1 MKKSLFLA
9 VAFATVLLTLVS
21 CSNVHYGGKDTHKV
35 YGNGVWAS
43 ITTRSGGD
51 KIIRGLNNRKYNE
64 FIVDEIIAM
73 EESDDT
79 LYVYGTFIKNP
90 VYAIIYL
97 TDNKV
102 KLHAELIYSDT
113 LCMTQLYNMIMAE
126 DAIYLD
132 NYDDF
137 SDDEKKIFDKL
148 KLSSN

>member
-9 VAFATVLLTLVS
+9 IVFTMVLLILTS
-21 CSNVHYGGKDTHKV
+21 CSDVGYDGKDTHKV
-35 YGNGVWAS
+35 YGDGVWTS
-43 ITTRSGGD
+43 ITTQSGGD
-51 KIIRGLNNRKYNE
+51 KIERGINNEKYNQ
-64 FIVDEIIAM
+64 FIIDKIIAM
-73 EESDDT
+73 DERKDT

-102 KLHAELIYSDT
+102 KLHADLIYGDT
-113 LCMTQLYNMIMAE
+113 LCMTQLYNMIMAG

-137 SDDEKKIFDKL
+137 SDEEKQIFDKL
-148 KLSSN
+148 KNAH